1 MAWRKLLPL
10 CALLLI
16 VAMYQVV
23 VVAGGAQM
31 PTYGIGR
38 APTADEVKAWDIAIG
53 PEGKELPPGRGT
65 PAQGAELFVNKGC
78 TACHGKTGSGGP
90 APTLIK
96 SDTVV
101 DGAPCLAPCVNNA
114 NTIALHSPY
123 ATVMWDYINRGMP
136 LGKEQTLKPDEVYSI
151 VAFLLNKNGVIKDDE
166 VMDQTTLPKVTMPN
180 AKGWA
185 LPPQEWKHGQPRLAG
200 YP

>member
-1 MAWRKLLPL
+1 MAWRKLLAL
-10 CALLLI
+10 CASMMFA
-16 VAMYQVV
+16 AMYQV
-23 VVAGGAQM
+23 ASAQM

-38 APTADEVKAWDIAIG
+38 APTADEIKAWDIAIG
-53 PEGKELPPGRGT
+53 PEGKELPPGSGT
-65 PAQGAELFVNKGC
+65 AAQGAQLFMSKGC
-78 TACHGKTGSGGP
+78 SACHGKTGSEGP

-96 SDTVV
+96 SDTQAS
-101 DGAPCLAPCVNNA
+101 GAACLAPCVNSA

-151 VAFLLNKNGVIKDDE
+151 VAFLLNKNGVIKDDQ
-166 VMDQTTLPKVTMPN
+166 VMDQNSLPKVVMPN

>member
-1 MAWRKLLPL
+1 MAWRRLLAL
-10 CALLLI
+10 CALMLI
-16 VAMYQVV
+16 VAMYQV
-23 VVAGGAQM
+23 ASAQM
-31 PTYGIGR
+31 ATYGIGR

-78 TACHGKTGSGGP
+78 SVCHGKTGSGGP

-96 SDTVV
+96 STAETN
-101 DGAPCLAPCVNNA
+101 GPCLAPCVNNA
-114 NTIALHSPY
+114 NTIALHAPF

-166 VMDQTTLPKVTMPN
+166 VMDQTTLPKVAMPN
-180 AKGWA
+180 VKGWA